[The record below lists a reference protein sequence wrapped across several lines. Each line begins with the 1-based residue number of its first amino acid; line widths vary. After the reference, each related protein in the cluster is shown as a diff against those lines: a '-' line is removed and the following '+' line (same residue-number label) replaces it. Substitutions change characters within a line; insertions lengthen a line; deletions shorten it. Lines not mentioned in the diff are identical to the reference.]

1 MWSWRRRGT
10 ECPDSTV
17 RPPPR
22 TAHRWAWWWP
32 TSAHRP
38 TESLPLATTS
48 WWQPA
53 HPMRRGPRSR
63 RAALGKNTVKT
74 CQPSGSGWCVSRT
87 SRSRELTVFH
97 IRAPPQLLTCF
108 SGARHAQF
116 SYLTAVLRN
125 KARSYELTEQWTRII
140 QSMSLSTQAVR
151 RLGSFP
157 WSVCWRRSCL
167 RC

>member
-1 MWSWRRRGT
+1 MSGPQVFWREGRDIYQRCG
-10 ECPDSTV
+10 PDGAAAQSAPTL
-17 RPPPR
+17 RSDHPR

-32 TSAHRP
+32 TSAHRL

-74 CQPSGSGWCVSRT
+74 CQPSGSSWCVSRT

-116 SYLTAVLRN
+116 SYLT
-125 KARSYELTEQWTRII
+125 KAGSGKYI
-140 QSMSLSTQAVR
+140 LS
-151 RLGSFP
+151 
-157 WSVCWRRSCL
+157 
-167 RC
+167 